1 MRSGGQ
7 VLIDTLIRNNVDT
20 IFGVPGESYLNA
32 LNAIAERSNAMRYI
46 TCRQEGGAAFMAEA
60 YGSLRDVPGVC
71 FVTRG
76 PGVTNASIGVHTA
89 FQGSTP
95 MLLLIGQIPRGQMER
110 EAFQEIDYRNMLAPM
125 TKWVAQIE
133 DAARI
138 PEMVTRAL
146 RTAVS
151 GRPGPVA
158 LALPE
163 DMLAEQTDAEDIPP
177 FARSTPTPSRDEMID
192 LRTHL
197 RNTERPLMVLGGTGW
212 SEKGRADITAF
223 AEQNALPVATAF
235 RRQSLFTNDHDCYIG
250 NLGFAGIPVPNSYAE
265 DADLI
270 IAVGTR
276 LGSGT
281 TLHYKLINAPKATQK
296 IVHVHPGAE
305 ELGRVIHADLPIQA
319 DVNAFAYKA
328 AAMGKCRQEGSN
340 GQRVR
345 SKIRQKYEKS
355 LQLGPQKGPI
365 DMGEIMAWLRSEL
378 PRDTIV
384 TNGAGNFADWP
395 NRFYSYRGS
404 NTIVAPVSGAMGH
417 GVPGAIAAKLAY
429 PERTVVCFAGDGDFL
444 MNGQE
449 LATAMRYGTGVVFL
463 VINNSMYGTIRMN
476 QENAFP
482 GKVSGTEL
490 TNPDFAAYAR
500 SFGAAGVQVHETEEF
515 FPAFE
520 QAYNASQPTVIEL
533 LVGPDHLGPELNLSD
548 INAENG
554 NNGEE
559 KVHQDEQN

>member
-7 VLIDTLIRNNVDT
+7 ILIDTLIRNGVDT

-32 LNAIAERSNAMRYI
+32 LNAIAERGNAIRYI

-60 YGSLRDVPGVC
+60 FGNLLNVPGVC

-95 MLLLIGQIPRGQMER
+95 MLLLIGQVPRGQMER
-110 EAFQEIDYRNMLAPM
+110 EAFQEIDYRNMLGPM
-125 TKWVAQIE
+125 TKWVAQI
-133 DAARI
+133 DAAARI

-163 DMLAEQTDAEDIPP
+163 DMLAEETDVEDIPP
-177 FARSTPTPSRDEMID
+177 FSRSKPTPSRDEMID
-192 LRTHL
+192 LRTCL
-197 RNTERPLMVLGGTGW
+197 RNTERPLLVLGGTGW
-212 SEKGRADITAF
+212 TEKGRADITAF
-223 AEQNALPVATAF
+223 AEQNALPVVTAF
-235 RRQSLFTNDHDCYIG
+235 RRQSLFANDHPCYAG
-250 NLGFAGIPVPNSYAE
+250 NLGFAGDPHPNSYAE
-265 DADLI
+265 KADLI

-281 TLHYKLINAPKATQK
+281 TLHYKLIAAPKAHQK

-305 ELGRVIHADLPIQA
+305 ELGRVVYADLAIQA
-319 DVNAFAYKA
+319 DVNMFAYKA
-328 AAMGKCRQEGSN
+328 AAMGKCRKEGN
-340 GQRVR
+340 RG
-345 SKIRQKYEKS
+345 SKLRNKAHLDYENS
-355 LQLGPQKGPI
+355 LQLSPQEGPI
-365 DMGEIMAWLRSEL
+365 DMGEIMAWLRTEL

-395 NRFYSYRGS
+395 NRFYAYRGT

-417 GVPGAIAAKLAY
+417 GVPGAVAAKLAY

-449 LATAMRYGTGVVFL
+449 LATAMRYATKVIFL

-476 QENAFP
+476 QEHSFP
-482 GKVSGTEL
+482 GMVSGTGL

-500 SFGAAGVQVHETEEF
+500 SFGANGVQVTETEEF

-520 QAYNASQPTVIEL
+520 QAYNSSQPTLIEL
-533 LVGPDHLGPELNLSD
+533 LVGPNHLGPGVTLS
-548 INAENG
+548 EF
-554 NNGEE
+554 NGEQE
-559 KVHQDEQN
+559 GHSDEQN